1 MAPDYLLL
9 TPGPLS
15 TTPTARAAMGRDV
28 SAWDV
33 EYSTVVP
40 RGASLLV
47 AAVDEVSSLM
57 ELFSTSP
64 ASGSGAGE

>member
-1 MAPDYLLL
+1 MSPDYLLL
-9 TPGPLS
+9 TPTPLS
-15 TTPTARAAMGRDV
+15 TTPTIRAAMGRDV
-28 SAWDV
+28 STWAV

-40 RGASLLV
+40 CGASLLV